1 MTREQELD
9 AAVRRVLSPL
19 PSAAVSQQLQDKLTD
34 KHVLLAI
41 AMGLVAILL
50 AIILGLFLTPRALPN
65 WAENVFVS
73 IATASALKL
82 GDCVNA
88 IVALSSGRSVERLGT
103 QLANTSPLPDGGL
116 KAEITNDLSNPI
128 PTETVKP

>member
-1 MTREQELD
+1 MTREEELD

-19 PSAAVSQQLQDKLTD
+19 PATAVSQQMQDRLTD

-41 AMGLVAILL
+41 AMGLVVILL
-50 AIILGLFLTPRALPN
+50 AIIVGLFSSPRALPN

-103 QLANTSPLPDGGL
+103 QLANTSPVSDGL
-116 KAEITNDLSNPI
+116 KAEITNDASNPI
-128 PTETVKP
+128 PTENVK

>member
-1 MTREQELD
+1 MTREEELD

-19 PSAAVSQQLQDKLTD
+19 PATAVSQQMQDRLTD

-41 AMGLVAILL
+41 AMGLVVILL
-50 AIILGLFLTPRALPN
+50 AIIVGLFSSPRALPN

-103 QLANTSPLPDGGL
+103 QLANTSPVADGL
-116 KAEITNDLSNPI
+116 KAEITNDASNPI
-128 PTETVKP
+128 PTESVK